1 MPVKPPLDHS
11 GSPHRLRLSFVWV
24 LLGGIEKRKEAIKGE
39 LAARELISFAG
50 RVLSVRSE
58 PKRNPAQAIIH
69 GESLDLIKS
78 HPTGLQILP
87 VIALLQSEEF
97 LYLQSNPKFFVTEQK
112 LSEKE
117 LGKLFHYHK
126 IKPTR
131 SMVFYHYEE
140 GKTP

>member
-1 MPVKPPLDHS
+1 
-11 GSPHRLRLSFVWV
+11 
-24 LLGGIEKRKEAIKGE
+24 
-39 LAARELISFAG
+39 
-50 RVLSVRSE
+50 
-58 PKRNPAQAIIH
+58 
-69 GESLDLIKS
+69 
-78 HPTGLQILP
+78 LP